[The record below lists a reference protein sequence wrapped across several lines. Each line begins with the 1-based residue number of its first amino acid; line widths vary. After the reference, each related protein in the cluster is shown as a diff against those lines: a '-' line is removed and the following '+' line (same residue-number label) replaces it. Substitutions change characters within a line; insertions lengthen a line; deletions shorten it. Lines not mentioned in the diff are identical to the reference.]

1 MAMNA
6 EANTDKNLKLFN
18 PLKAPELYV
27 RHFHDKERSITLR
40 QQDESGGRTWR
51 FETLSEIDDPK
62 TGFKAAVVLDK
73 ASGHAIILYKGMD
86 APLKD
91 EGNGRFAFLRD
102 AFTAAQSWFRN
113 GVNQQTRQA
122 ERLYIDTLIHPDV
135 KSLEVIGFSLGTLH
149 ANYVTAKFG
158 AKGTVIADL
167 GLPENQLTA
176 LFNERARLNPGHEMT
191 PRQMERQMN
200 KDLTV
205 LRLRADL
212 VPAFFKAGPNHGHVI
227 DLDKGSIPDLP
238 GLGHLAAIYN
248 QSAEGFVEREPART
262 ASVANRGIQY
272 AVPSA

>member
-1 MAMNA
+1 MAMNTGA
-6 EANTDKNLKLFN
+6 ETDKNLKLFN

-27 RHFHDKERSITLR
+27 RHFHDKEQNITLR
-40 QQDESGGRTWR
+40 QQDDAGGRTWR

-62 TGFKAAVVLDK
+62 TGFKAAVVLDRT
-73 ASGHAIILYKGMD
+73 SGHAIVLYKGMD
-86 APLKD
+86 APMKD

-122 ERLYIDTLIHPDV
+122 ERLYIDTLTHPDV

-149 ANYVTAKFG
+149 ANYVTAKYG

-176 LFNERARLNPGHEMT
+176 LFNERARLNPGQMT

-200 KDLTV
+200 EDLTV

-212 VPAFFKAGPNHGHVI
+212 VPTLFRAGPNHGHVV
-227 DLDKGSIPDLP
+227 DLDKGSMPDLP

-248 QSAEGFVEREPART
+248 QSASGLEEREPART
-262 ASVANRGIQY
+262 AVVANRSVQY
-272 AVPSA
+272 AAPSA